1 MLMTLVFQAPRGLTG
16 RVVPP
21 ADKSITH
28 RALIFSG
35 LAEGSSRV
43 HNPLDTGDCIST
55 RRCLEALGV
64 AITETRGSGGE
75 TILEIEGRGLRGFQ
89 EPENVLEAG
98 NSGTTARLLAGL
110 LAGQKVLTVL
120 NGDSSLRSRPMLRVV
135 GPLRRMGAEIQ
146 GRNQGRNLPLVFAP
160 APGELLPIDH
170 QLEVS
175 SAQVKSALMIAALR
189 ARGKVRLG
197 GAIDS
202 RDHTER
208 LFDYLGLPL
217 HREGSWL
224 TVEPV
229 EAVPAFELTVPG
241 DISSAAF
248 FITGALVCGKELLVE
263 NCGLNPSRL
272 GFLEALKR
280 MGARIEVDEQNLSG
294 GEPLGSIRV
303 LPGPLHG
310 AEVGPESIPSCI
322 DEVPLLAVLG
332 AFARGITRIRGA
344 GELRHK
350 ESDRLAA
357 VARLFSSLGGR
368 IELSEDGFAVEGPQS
383 LKSAEIDPKG
393 DHRIAMAAA
402 CLSPGIRDGVTVHG
416 FEAAEVSYP
425 DFVGMFR
432 ALGGVV
438 A

>member
-1 MLMTLVFQAPRGLTG
+1 LTG

-28 RALIFSG
+28 RALIFAG
-35 LAEGSSRV
+35 LAQGRSRV
-43 HNPLDTGDCIST
+43 HNPLDTGDCLST

-64 AITETRGSGGE
+64 DITETRGSGGE
-75 TILEIEGRGLRGFQ
+75 STLEIGGRGLRGFR

-98 NSGTTARLLAGL
+98 NSGTTARLFAGL
-110 LAGQKVLTVL
+110 LAGQRVFSVL
-120 NGDSSLRSRPMLRVV
+120 NGDLSLRTRPMLRVV
-135 GPLRRMGAEIQ
+135 EPLRRMGAAIH

-160 APGELLPIDH
+160 ASTELLPLDYR
-170 QLEVS
+170 LEVP

-189 ARGKVRLG
+189 AQGTVRLG
-197 GAIDS
+197 GSIDS

-217 HREGSWL
+217 NRDGSQL
-224 TVEPV
+224 ILEPV
-229 EAVPAFELTVPG
+229 DSLPCFELTVPG

-248 FITGALVCGKELLVE
+248 FITGALICGKELLVE

-272 GFLEALKR
+272 GFLSVLKR
-280 MGARIEVDEQNLSG
+280 MGARLEVEEQEPSG
-294 GEPLGSIRV
+294 REPVGSLRV
-303 LPGPLHG
+303 LPGTLHG
-310 AEVGPESIPSCI
+310 AEVEPESIPSCI

-357 VARLFSSLGGR
+357 LARLFSCMGGR
-368 IELSEDGFAVEGPQS
+368 IDLTEDGFTVEGPQS
-383 LKSAEIDPKG
+383 LKSGRVDPRG

-402 CLSPGIRDGVTVHG
+402 VLSAGIRGGVTVHG
-416 FEAAEVSYP
+416 FEAAEVSFP
-425 DFVGMFR
+425 DFVGTFR
-432 ALGGVV
+432 ALGGEVS
-438 A
+438 

>member
-1 MLMTLVFQAPRGLTG
+1 MTG

-21 ADKSITH
+21 PDKSITH

-35 LAEGSSRV
+35 LAEGTSRV

-64 AITETRGSGGE
+64 EVTDTHGAGGE
-75 TILEIEGRGLRGFQ
+75 KTLEIEGRGLRGFR
-89 EPENVLEAG
+89 EAENVLDAG
-98 NSGTTARLLAGL
+98 NSGTTARLFAGL

-135 GPLRRMGAEIQ
+135 EPLRRMGAEIH
-146 GRNQGRNLPLVFAP
+146 GRNGGRNLPLVFAP
-160 APGELLPIDH
+160 AAGELLPVDCR
-170 QLEVS
+170 LEIS

-189 ARGKVRLG
+189 AQGEVRLG

-208 LFDYLGLPL
+208 LFDYLELPL
-217 HREGSWL
+217 RREGSWL
-224 TVEPV
+224 IVEPV
-229 EAVPAFELTVPG
+229 DAVPAFELTVPG

-248 FITGALVCGKELLVE
+248 FIAGALVCGKELLVE
-263 NCGLNPSRL
+263 NCGLNPSRI
-272 GFLEALKR
+272 GFLDVLKR
-280 MGARIEVDEQNLSG
+280 MGAHIEMLEQDRSG
-294 GEPLGSIRV
+294 GEPVGSLRV
-303 LPGPLHG
+303 LPGPLRG
-310 AEVGPESIPSCI
+310 AEVGPEAIPSCI
-322 DEVPLLAVLG
+322 DEVPLLALLG

-357 VARLFSSLGGR
+357 VARLLSALGGR
-368 IELSEDGFAVEGPQS
+368 IDLSVDGFTVEGPQS
-383 LKSAEIDPKG
+383 LRSGQIDPKG

-402 CLSPGIRDGVTVHG
+402 ALSPGIRDGVTVRG
-416 FEAAEVSYP
+416 FEAAAVSFP

-432 ALGGVV
+432 ALGGEVS
-438 A
+438 

>member
-1 MLMTLVFQAPRGLTG
+1 MTLFFQAPRGLTG

-35 LAEGSSRV
+35 LADGRSRV

-64 AITETRGSGGE
+64 AVTETRGAGGVV
-75 TILEIEGRGLRGFQ
+75 TLEIAGRGLRGFQ
-89 EPENVLEAG
+89 EAENVLDAG

-110 LAGQKVLTVL
+110 LAGQRVLTIL

-135 GPLRRMGAEIQ
+135 APLRRMGAEIY
-146 GRNQGRNLPLVFAP
+146 GRNQGRHLPLAFTP
-160 APGELLPIDH
+160 TSSELQPIDYP
-170 QLEVS
+170 LEVS

-189 ARGKVRLG
+189 ARGAVRLG

-208 LFDYLGLPL
+208 LFEYLGLPL
-217 HREGSWL
+217 RREDSSL

-229 EAVPAFELTVPG
+229 EAVPAFELSVPG

-272 GFLEALKR
+272 GFIDLLKR
-280 MGARIEVDEQNLSG
+280 MGARIEVAEQYKSG
-294 GEPLGSIRV
+294 GEPVGSLHV

-310 AEVGPESIPSCI
+310 VEVGAEAIPAFI
-322 DEVPLLAVLG
+322 DEVPLLAGLA
-332 AFARGITRIRGA
+332 AFAQGITRIRGA

-357 VARLFSSLGGR
+357 VARLFASLGGR
-368 IELSEDGFAVEGPQS
+368 IELSEDGFTVEGPQS
-383 LKSAEIDPKG
+383 LKSGQVDPEG

-402 CLSPGIRDGVTVHG
+402 SLSPGIRDGVTVFG
-416 FEAAEVSYP
+416 FEAAEVSFP
-425 DFVGMFR
+425 DFVGTFR
-432 ALGGVV
+432 ALGGLVS
-438 A
+438 

>member
-1 MLMTLVFQAPRGLTG
+1 MMTLNFQAPRGLTG
-16 RVVPP
+16 RLVPP
-21 ADKSITH
+21 PDKSITH

-35 LAEGSSRV
+35 MAGGRSRV
-43 HNPLDTGDCIST
+43 HNPLDTGDCVST
-55 RRCLEALGV
+55 RGCLEALGV
-64 AITETRGSGGE
+64 EVTETCGGGGE
-75 TILEIEGRGLRGFQ
+75 KTLEIGGRGLRGFQ
-89 EPENVLEAG
+89 EAENVLDAG

-135 GPLRRMGAEIQ
+135 EPLRRMGAEIH
-146 GRNQGRNLPLVFAP
+146 GRNEGRNLPLVFAP
-160 APGELLPIDH
+160 TSGGLLPIDYR
-170 QLEVS
+170 LEVS

-189 ARGKVRLG
+189 ARGEVRLG

-208 LFDYLGLPL
+208 LFDYLQLPL
-217 HREGSWL
+217 RREGSRL

-229 EAVPAFELTVPG
+229 GSVPSFELTVPG

-248 FITGALVCGKELLVE
+248 FIVGALVGGKELLVE

-272 GFLEALKR
+272 GFLDVLKR
-280 MGARIEVDEQNLSG
+280 MGARIEVEEQDRSG
-294 GEPLGSIRV
+294 GEPVGSIRV
-303 LPGPLHG
+303 LPGPLYG
-310 AEVGPESIPSCI
+310 VEIGPESIPSCI
-322 DEVPLLAVLG
+322 DEVPLLALLG
-332 AFARGITRIRGA
+332 AFAQGITSIRGA

-368 IELSEDGFAVEGPQS
+368 IDLSEDGFTVEGPQS
-383 LKSAEIDPKG
+383 LNSGRIDPKG

-402 CLSPGIRDGVTVHG
+402 SLSPGIRGGVTVQG
-416 FEAAEVSYP
+416 FETAEVSFP

-432 ALGGVV
+432 SLGGEVS
-438 A
+438 